1 MRDAEVALDV
11 AKAAGSGGLVLYSRG
26 MEKDQRKHLD
36 QLTDARTALA
46 AGRIVPFYQPKVS
59 LSTNTVCGFEAL
71 LRLADTLGVRPPGSI
86 ANALDHPDIG
96 LNIGRAIQSQVFAD
110 MKAWRDANLR
120 FGSVAINASPV
131 ELLQSAYAH
140 DLLERLHFHSLSPES
155 VQVEV
160 TETAMMGDGSGKI
173 AGELRTLMSSGVM
186 VYLDDFGTGFS
197 SLKHLREFPV
207 KGLKI
212 DRSFVRDV
220 ESDAHARAIVR
231 ALVQLANSLDLSV
244 VGEGVET
251 QAQAQYLSDE
261 GCTVVQG
268 FLYGKAMPAELVTKL
283 LASKVFER
291 SDH

>member
-1 MRDAEVALDV
+1 
-11 AKAAGSGGLVLYSRG
+11 
-26 MEKDQRKHLD
+26 
-36 QLTDARTALA
+36 
-46 AGRIVPFYQPKVS
+46 
-59 LSTNTVCGFEAL
+59 
-71 LRLADTLGVRPPGSI
+71 
-86 ANALDHPDIG
+86 
-96 LNIGRAIQSQVFAD
+96 
-110 MKAWRDANLR
+110 
-120 FGSVAINASPV
+120 
-131 ELLQSAYAH
+131 
-140 DLLERLHFHSLSPES
+140 
-155 VQVEV
+155 
-160 TETAMMGDGSGKI
+160 MGDGSGKI